1 MPKTDAVSP
10 TLIGFV
16 AYLVAVLL
24 AGLATFRLNKTQEDF
39 LLAGRRLNIWVATF
53 SERASGESAWLLVG
67 FPAAAMTVGLV
78 EGWTAIGCVLG
89 IGAAWFT
96 IAEPLRRESAR
107 LNALTLPEFFT
118 ARFGVKTNAIRL
130 VATGIIVFFYAFYVA
145 AQFNGAGKVLFTTFG
160 IPPFWGITLGAGVII
175 LYTLMGGFFA
185 VAWTDFLQAL
195 IMLGTLVILP
205 IVGYLELV
213 EQGGSL
219 GASLEAAPHIAS
231 WTGQKTG
238 LLAVAAVLGG
248 LSWGLGYFGQ
258 PHTVIRFMSIDKPET
273 IRRGR
278 LIAVAW
284 AAPAFAGSTL
294 IGLIGLGLYAEGVLA
309 DPEHVMPRM
318 ATDLLPAW
326 VAGIFISGAIA
337 AMMSTAD
344 SQLLVG
350 TSAVAEDLLH
360 RARGKSLSPGS
371 LVTLSRAVTLV
382 LGLAGY
388 TVALSNN
395 TTVFGL
401 VDYAWSGLG
410 ASFGPA
416 LILTLHWSGT
426 RARGVL
432 LGMVT
437 GSLTSVVWSSID
449 LLEQT
454 VSARLVAFTFALLAV
469 VLGSLSAARSDEQRA
484 LGA

>member
-1 MPKTDAVSP
+1 MPRTFGVSP

-16 AYLVAVLL
+16 VYLAAVLI
-24 AGLATFRLNKTQEDF
+24 AGLATYRLNKTQEDF
-39 LLAGRRLNIWVATF
+39 LLAGRRLNVWVATF
-53 SERASGESAWLLVG
+53 SERASGESAWILVG
-67 FPAAAMTVGLV
+67 FPAIAMTVGLV

-107 LNALTLPEFFT
+107 LKALTLPEFFT
-118 ARFGVKTNAIRL
+118 ARFGVKTNAIRF
-130 VATGIIVFFYAFYVA
+130 VATGIIVFFYAFYIA
-145 AQFNGAGKVLFTTFG
+145 AQFNAAGKVLFTTFG
-160 IPPFWGITLGAGVII
+160 IPPTWGITLGAGVIV

-185 VAWTDFLQAL
+185 VAWTDFIQAL

-205 IVGYLELV
+205 VVGYLELV
-213 EQGGSL
+213 QQGGSL

-238 LLAVAAVLGG
+238 LLAVAAVLSG

-258 PHTVIRFMSIDKPET
+258 PHTVIRFMSIDKPESV
-273 IRRGR
+273 RRGR

-284 AAPAFAGSTL
+284 AAPAFAGSMF
-294 IGLIGLGLYAEGVLA
+294 IGLVGLGLYAEGALE
-309 DPEHVMPRM
+309 DPEHIMPRM

-360 RARGKSLSPGS
+360 RARGKKLRPDA
-371 LVTLSRAVTLV
+371 LVTLSRIVTLV
-382 LGLAGY
+382 LGLAGFL
-388 TVALSNN
+388 VAISASK
-395 TTVFGL
+395 TVFGL

-416 LILTLHWSGT
+416 LLLTLHWRGT

-432 LGMVT
+432 LGMIT
-437 GSLTSVVWSSID
+437 GSLTSVVWSSVD
-449 LLEQT
+449 VLEQT
-454 VSARLVAFTFALLAV
+454 VSARLVAFALATLMV
-469 VLGSLSAARSDEQRA
+469 IVGSLSAARRGGGPATDP
-484 LGA
+484 